1 MQPIKRIIS
10 GDKVV
15 IYSNEHMQAHLD
27 VLPFIEEAITLIK
40 FSDDKIQKV
49 VVDFGRIVGKTTCVT
64 VTDNDEIYYA
74 IRSGRKWPSKMVKN
88 REPEE
93 CSTMC
98 LVIKKTKYE
107 NVYRLITAYFGFKS
121 EREEFDTNVTSDLE
135 KERVFSFWKNKAL
148 IY

>member
-107 NVYRLITAYFGFKS
+107 NVYRLITAYFGIKS